1 MVHQLLAQME
11 NGYMKIIKENLVG
24 IYLHGSYAFGT
35 YCHSVSDLDV
45 LIVVYEKLTID
56 EKKQLLDYTINILDK
71 WAPKRDRIP
80 CATIKRYNKFE
91 LSDSLRFTFFSDT
104 SFQISD

>member
-56 EKKQLLDYTINILDK
+56 
-71 WAPKRDRIP
+71 
-80 CATIKRYNKFE
+80 
-91 LSDSLRFTFFSDT
+91 
-104 SFQISD
+104 

>member
-71 WAPKRDRIP
+71 WAPKRIEFHVLQLKDTINLSYPIP
-80 CATIKRYNKFE
+80 SIYI
-91 LSDSLRFTFFSDT
+91 FSDT

>member
-45 LIVVYEKLTID
+45 LIVVYEKLTIN

-71 WAPKRDRIP
+71 WAPK
-80 CATIKRYNKFE
+80 KG
-91 LSDSLRFTFFSDT
+91 
-104 SFQISD
+104 

>member
-1 MVHQLLAQME
+1 MSINNGGIIVVHQLLAQME

-71 WAPKRDRIP
+71 WAPKKGIE
-80 CATIKRYNKFE
+80 FHV
-91 LSDSLRFTFFSDT
+91 
-104 SFQISD
+104 